1 MTNPIAVSQ
10 RARRAAENL
19 NYSGGDLSS
28 NARAFARFEAEIRAD
43 VWDTCIETVGSCQL
57 EGVLTPGF
65 ADGLSSAVP
74 QIQAALRNQK
84 DHDHE

>member
-28 NARAFARFEAEIRAD
+28 NARAFARFEAEIRA
-43 VWDTCIETVGSCQL
+43 THAGEAERL
-57 EGVLTPGF
+57 RE
-65 ADGLSSAVP
+65 
-74 QIQAALRNQK
+74 ALRHCAEAPHSGWTIAQAIARQAL
-84 DHDHE
+84 EASR